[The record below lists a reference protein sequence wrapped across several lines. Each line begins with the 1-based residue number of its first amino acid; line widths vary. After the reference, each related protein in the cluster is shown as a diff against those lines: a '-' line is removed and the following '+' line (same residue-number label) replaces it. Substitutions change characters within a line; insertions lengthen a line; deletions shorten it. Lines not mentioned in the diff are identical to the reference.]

1 MKNKPIEKV
10 RRTSEDDYFYVQKG
24 TEARATWI
32 SLDIPSWIKP
42 GMLVKIHPSDFSNQ
56 TLRPAP
62 LIQFTVKN
70 PNPNHLSRSINT
82 GLSSCVVLVV
92 KIHQDKKGLDV
103 IWKDEVASFNPRTDF
118 KFSSATEFQL

>member
-1 MKNKPIEKV
+1 MKNKPFQKK
-10 RRTSEDDYFYVQKG
+10 RSSPDRDDYFYVQKG

-56 TLRPAP
+56 TPRLAP

-70 PNPNHLSRSINT
+70 PNRLPRSIST

-92 KIHQDKKGLDV
+92 KIHQDEKGLDV
-103 IWKDEVASFNPRTDF
+103 IWKDEVASFNPGTDF
-118 KFSSATEFQL
+118 KFSSATEPEL